1 MPRVPRTRRSYP
13 SDMAFTP
20 AVKQIQTAKGSRAS
34 YAHME
39 ACRGW
44 ETPVTPELAA
54 CVAGLDMCYLGTANA
69 EGQPSI
75 QYRAG
80 PPPTA

>member
-1 MPRVPRTRRSYP
+1 MPPVPRTRRPYP
-13 SDMAFTP
+13 SAMAFTP

-34 YAHME
+34 SAHME
-39 ACRGW
+39 AGRGW
-44 ETPVTPELAA
+44 ETRVTPELAA
-54 CVAGLDMCYLGTANA
+54 CVAGLDMCDLGTANA

-80 PPPTA
+80 PPTA